1 IHVHVPEGATP
12 KDGPSAG
19 VTIVT
24 AILSALTGIPVKQS
38 VAMTG
43 EITIRGDVLAIG
55 GLKEKSLAALKEG
68 ISEILVPAENSAD
81 ILELPDEV
89 KTGLKVTTVRNV
101 DEVLEAVLV
110 RDAAGN
116 KEAAE
121 NQDAAGKKEA
131 AENKPEAAAEKAGDA
146 S

>member
-1 IHVHVPEGATP
+1 MR
-12 KDGPSAG
+12 KD
-19 VTIVT
+19 
-24 AILSALTGIPVKQS
+24 

-43 EITIRGDVLAIG
+43 EITLRGKILPIG

-89 KTGLKVTTVRNV
+89 KTGLKVTTVRSV

-121 NQDAAGKKEA
+121 NQDAA
-131 AENKPEAAAEKAGDA
+131 ENKDAVSTENNANPAPEKA
-146 S
+146 